1 MNEKNLKNIMELRKK
16 LQDLDENLEK
26 IKNKNSFFSFFL
38 KSLIFSLIFLLIISL
53 AKTKTPTKIMVF
65 VGAFIISNFAQSILI
80 SKKQN
85 EEIEKIKREKIKIQA
100 EIFSLAKDL
109 ENWKKF

>member
-1 MNEKNLKNIMELRKK
+1 
-16 LQDLDENLEK
+16 
-26 IKNKNSFFSFFL
+26 
-38 KSLIFSLIFLLIISL
+38 
-53 AKTKTPTKIMVF
+53 MVF
-65 VGAFIISNFAQSILI
+65 VGAFIISNFVQSILI

>member
-1 MNEKNLKNIMELRKK
+1 MNEKNLKKIMELRKK

-26 IKNKNSFFSFFL
+26 IKKKNSFFSFFL

-65 VGAFIISNFAQSILI
+65 VGVFIISNFAQSILI